1 MSSNN
6 NNTFFL
12 VLLVLLLLLTS
23 TMAARPLAAAPA
35 NKSMTYAAF
44 KPPVG
49 QRAAGEVFA
58 GCLPKGFH
66 RNSGPSRYINYEP
79 AGGTTTTSTI
89 LMCDTEKH

>member
-6 NNTFFL
+6 NNTFFFV
-12 VLLVLLLLLTS
+12 VLLVLLILTS
-23 TMAARPLAAAPA
+23 TMAVGAAARPAPA

-49 QRAAGEVFA
+49 QRAAGVFD

-79 AGGTTTTSTI
+79 AGGTTTSTI
-89 LMCDTEKH
+89 IMCDTEKH